1 MKTYRITNT
10 NLRIYTNMYGD
21 DDKFFYGLKSVNGGM
36 SYSRLIDTLIMTIG
50 DTDTRSLEFGRY
62 GRFEIADTMEKW
74 VVMRT
79 EHLTKILI
87 TGRYDSVDRRLF
99 DSEQLKT
106 LRSAKRPDNL
116 ITNLQDFRHEVRM
129 FFEIE

>member
-1 MKTYRITNT
+1 MKTYRVTNT

-50 DTDTRSLEFGRY
+50 DTDTGSLEFGRY

-106 LRSAKRPDNL
+106 VRSAKRPDNL
-116 ITNLQDFRHEVRM
+116 ITNFQDFRHEVRM